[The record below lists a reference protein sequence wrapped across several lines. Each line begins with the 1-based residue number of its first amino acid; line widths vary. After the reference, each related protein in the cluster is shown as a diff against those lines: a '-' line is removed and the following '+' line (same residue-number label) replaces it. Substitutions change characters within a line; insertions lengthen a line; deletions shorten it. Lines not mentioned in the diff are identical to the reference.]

1 MRRMHQLGSS
11 CLLFAS
17 MLGVSSAVHAA
28 TTPIK
33 FGLFGNVHTIVP
45 GKPFT
50 NAVVLISDKNGW
62 DARAESLADAL
73 GDSGVMVLGIDLPYY
88 LAQMESIN
96 DKCSFPAGHFEEMIH
111 WIQRDQK
118 VQTYIYPILVGDG
131 AGAGFAYALDAQAP
145 LGTYGGLITL
155 GWDASFRYP
164 KPICAADAGAMTIP
178 DSANPTQ
185 FRLAPVKKL
194 PNRWMPQPF
203 APGART
209 VGLIGRIGK
218 FVFPS
223 AQSDRT
229 PGEALVAT
237 VAKITAPAQSIV
249 SLPQDVADL
258 PLVEVDA
265 QGTFANR
272 VAIILTGDGGWAGLD
287 VAVADQLSKRG
298 IEVVGLN
305 TLKFFWQT
313 RKPEDA
319 ADAVTRIIGHYGVK
333 HPQAD
338 FVVVGYS
345 FGAALSPVVI
355 NRLPAAAQSHLAAQ
369 VLISPDPEAV
379 FEIHVGDWFGSTHH
393 EGAIPITPEIDKT
406 KVPVICVNGA
416 DEGTDAF
423 CPKIAGKPMVKLLTL
438 PGAHHYNG
446 DYDKLG
452 ASIVASL
459 PAKKPGAVR

>member
-1 MRRMHQLGSS
+1 MHRM
-11 CLLFAS
+11 CFLFAS
-17 MLGVSSAVHAA
+17 MLAMSSIAQAA

-45 GKPFT
+45 TKAFT
-50 NAVVLISDKNGW
+50 HAVVLVSDKNGW
-62 DARAESLADAL
+62 DTRAESLAVAI

-131 AGAGFAYALDAQAP
+131 QGAALAYAVDAQAP
-145 LGTYGGLITL
+145 LGTYAGLITL
-155 GWDASFRYP
+155 GWDSSLRFP
-164 KPICAADAGAMTIP
+164 KPICSADAGAMTAP
-178 DSANPTQ
+178 DNANPGQ
-185 FRLAPVKKL
+185 FRIVPVKKL
-194 PNRWMPQPF
+194 PNPWIPKPF
-203 APGART
+203 APESRT
-209 VGLIGRIGK
+209 AGLIGRIGRWAHLD
-218 FVFPS
+218 S
-223 AQSDRT
+223 HSTR
-229 PGEALVAT
+229 
-237 VAKITAPAQSIV
+237 TAPQSIV
-249 SLPQDVADL
+249 AALTKITTPAESAATLPQDVADL
-258 PLVEVDA
+258 PLVEVAA

-272 VAIILTGDGGWAGLD
+272 VAIVLTGDGGWAGLD
-287 VAVADQLSKRG
+287 VAIADQMAKRG

-313 RKPEDA
+313 RKPEEVV
-319 ADAVTRIIGHYGVK
+319 DAVTRIIGHYGAK

-338 FVVVGYS
+338 FVVLGYS

-355 NRLPAAAQSHLAAQ
+355 NRLPPAAQARVAAQ

-406 KVPVICVNGA
+406 KVAVICVNGA
-416 DEGTDAF
+416 DEGADAF
-423 CPKIAGKPMVKLLTL
+423 CPKIAGKPLVKLLTL

-459 PAKKPGAVR
+459 PTKK

>member
-1 MRRMHQLGSS
+1 MRRM
-11 CLLFAS
+11 CLLFAM
-17 MLGVSSAVHAA
+17 MLSCLSIAHAA

-33 FGLFGNVHTIVP
+33 FGLFGNVHAIVP
-45 GKPFT
+45 SHPFT
-50 NAVVLISDKNGW
+50 QAAVLISDKNGW
-62 DARAESLADAL
+62 DARAESLAAAL
-73 GDSGVMVLGIDLPYY
+73 GDNGVMVLGIDLPYY
-88 LAQMESIN
+88 LAQMESIG

-118 VQTYIYPILVGDG
+118 VQTYIYPVLVGDG
-131 AGAGFAYALDAQAP
+131 AGAAFAYAVDAQAP
-145 LGTYGGLITL
+145 YGTYAGLITL
-155 GWDASFRYP
+155 GWDSSLRFP
-164 KPICAADAGAMTIP
+164 KPICTADAGPMTVP
-178 DSANPTQ
+178 DNANPGQ

-194 PNRWMPQPF
+194 PNAWSPRPF
-203 APGART
+203 ASGAHTNGLLGKAQRLIAPFSQTEITPGA
-209 VGLIGRIGK
+209 
-218 FVFPS
+218 
-223 AQSDRT
+223 
-229 PGEALVAT
+229 ALADAF
-237 VAKITAPAQSIV
+237 AKLSAPAASAV
-249 SLPQDVADL
+249 NLPQDVADL

-272 VAIILTGDGGWAGLD
+272 VAIVLTGDGGWAGLD
-287 VAVADQLSKRG
+287 VAVAEQLSKRG

-319 ADAVTRIIGHYGVK
+319 ADAVTRIIGHYGAK
-333 HPQAD
+333 HAQAD
-338 FVVVGYS
+338 FVILGYS
-345 FGAALSPVVI
+345 FGAALAPVVI
-355 NRLPAAAQSHLAAQ
+355 NRLPAAAQARVAAQ
-369 VLISPDPEAV
+369 VLISPDSEAV

-423 CPKIAGKPMVKLLTL
+423 CPTVANKPIVKLLTL
-438 PGAHHYNG
+438 PGGHHYNG

-459 PAKKPGAVR
+459 PAKK